1 VSAERAGGQLG
12 QLVDHVDDDLVA
24 QGLEQA
30 RRLGGRH
37 IVIRRKVR
45 S

>member
-1 VSAERAGGQLG
+1 MTPERAGGQLG

-37 IVIRRKVR
+37 LKPGHGR
-45 S
+45 